1 MKNYINFHTNYKLIT
16 SSSYRHLYS
25 FAVKYP
31 TQRFKTPITFPG
43 ARKEFGGALLKQNVI
58 FHGQLQIKTSPANSF
73 NSSCVWQCWLN
84 ETPHPEQGKLILHI
98 IAVVTFLMCGIGM
111 PCLCLWL
118 VTAWNNKLHLSKS
131 RETLD
136 VGESEKLYY
145 HTFEE
150 KTVQCINTHC
160 WWKL

>member
-1 MKNYINFHTNYKLIT
+1 MVF
-16 SSSYRHLYS
+16 
-25 FAVKYP
+25 
-31 TQRFKTPITFPG
+31 G
-43 ARKEFGGALLKQNVI
+43 AGVI
-58 FHGQLQIKTSPANSF
+58 FVFFRWSKYRVVRNPPTTNPNQQLSSLWIKAIFMPCQWLQHSGWGEGRSEGFVGHAMICTNMPR
-73 NSSCVWQCWLN
+73 CWRILDFV
-84 ETPHPEQGKLILHI
+84 EQGKLILHI

>member
-98 IAVVTFLMCGIGM
+98 IAV
-111 PCLCLWL
+111 
-118 VTAWNNKLHLSKS
+118 A
-131 RETLD
+131 LD
-136 VGESEKLYY
+136 VWDWDAMPLPLASYRVEQQIASFK
-145 HTFEE
+145 
-150 KTVQCINTHC
+150 VSWNTWC
-160 WWKL
+160 WRVREIILSYFWRKNCPMH